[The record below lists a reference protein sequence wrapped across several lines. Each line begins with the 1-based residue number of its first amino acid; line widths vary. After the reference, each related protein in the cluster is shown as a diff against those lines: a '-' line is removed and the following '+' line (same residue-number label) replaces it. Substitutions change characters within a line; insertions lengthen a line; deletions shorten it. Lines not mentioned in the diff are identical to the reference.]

1 MLIRVVKMSFRDEA
15 IPAFLQLFNERQQQI
30 KEFEGCMHVE
40 LWQDRLHRNIF
51 FTYSHWVDAGAL
63 EHYRNSAFFA
73 DTWQKTKQLFCN
85 RPEAWSVNR
94 VSIPG

>member
-1 MLIRVVKMSFRDEA
+1 MLIRVVKMNFRDEA
-15 IPAFLQLFNERQQQI
+15 IPAFLQLFEERKQQI
-30 KEFEGCMHVE
+30 RNFKGCLHVE
-40 LWQDRLHRNIF
+40 LWQDRLHPNIF
-51 FTYSHWVDAGAL
+51 FTHSHWVNATAL
-63 EHYRNSAFFA
+63 EDYRTSAFFA